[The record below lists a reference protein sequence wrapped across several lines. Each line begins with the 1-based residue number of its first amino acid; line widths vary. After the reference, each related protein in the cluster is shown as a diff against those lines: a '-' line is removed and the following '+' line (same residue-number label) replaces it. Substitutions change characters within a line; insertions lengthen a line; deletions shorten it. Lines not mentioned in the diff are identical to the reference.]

1 MRLVPATKRETMMM
15 RKPMMTNVTLKQALP
30 VAHLVADADAGDGAA
45 ACILGDMYRE
55 GLGGLRYSPK
65 EAFRWYAISALTND
79 ADGQNNLGACYEHGL
94 GCKQSYT
101 QAVKWYR
108 VSASQ
113 QMGTAS
119 MNLGCCYASGH
130 GVPVDREKAI
140 ELFRIAVAQ
149 GEDKGREEL
158 ERLGVPVS
166 PEEPEV
172 PPRRCVEL
180 VDVTE
185 QCAGQVFGFTGV
197 GPGEHGGAG
206 AKGEALRDEAA
217 AEDEPIRREPV
228 AMRKDS
234 EPSEG

>member
-1 MRLVPATKRETMMM
+1 MRLVPATKREMMM
-15 RKPMMTNVTLKQALP
+15 RKPMMTNVTPKQAFP

-65 EAFRWYAISALTND
+65 ETFRWYAKSALTGD
-79 ADGQNNLGACYEHGL
+79 AEGQNNLGACYEHGL
-94 GCKQSYT
+94 GCKQSYA

-108 VSASQ
+108 VSAAQ
-113 QMGTAS
+113 RMGTAS

-130 GVPVDREKAI
+130 GVPADREKAI

-166 PEEPEV
+166 PEAPEASL
-172 PPRRCVEL
+172 RRGVEV

-185 QCAGQVFGFTGV
+185 ASVDDVFGVV
-197 GPGEHGGAG
+197 GFHG
-206 AKGEALRDEAA
+206 AKPTISQRLAQPDRKEIAEGATDEDHLAP
-217 AEDEPIRREPV
+217 EKGD
-228 AMRKDS
+228 
-234 EPSEG
+234 G